1 MYARVFRKANH
12 THRFTITSTRTSGWE
27 VREEQ
32 DSRVIRS
39 ARYTD
44 WHRVERAR
52 MTFAREAMTLED
64 AGWTETA

>member
-1 MYARVFRKANH
+1 MYARKFQKAGQ
-12 THRFTITSTRTSGWE
+12 TRRFTITDAANEGWE

-32 DSRVIRS
+32 DSQVIRS

-52 MTFAREAMTLED
+52 MAFALEAATLES
-64 AGWTETA
+64 AGWRES